1 MAGLNI
7 ASVTQNA
14 EAGFAPTV
22 AVYDDARVDLYS
34 I

>member
-7 ASVTQNA
+7 ASVTQIENA

-22 AVYDDARVDLYS
+22 AYMTTHV
-34 I
+34 